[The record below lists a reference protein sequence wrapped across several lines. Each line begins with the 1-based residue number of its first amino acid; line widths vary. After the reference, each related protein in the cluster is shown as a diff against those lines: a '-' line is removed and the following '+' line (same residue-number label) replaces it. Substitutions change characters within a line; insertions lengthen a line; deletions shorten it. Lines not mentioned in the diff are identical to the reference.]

1 MPINATIDADE
12 LDALLALRD
21 AHVMLRQTHV
31 ALQSEHDALRDA
43 LRLVTAERDLAEER
57 LRAYRRELF
66 GAKSEA
72 RDANQLGLF
81 NEAEALAP
89 VGVQP
94 AQEDTPSTPVA
105 AHARKKRGRKPLDP
119 NLPRDVVRHE
129 LPESERFCAHD
140 GHALVE
146 IGVETSEQI
155 DVIPE
160 QVRVVQHQRVKYAC
174 PCCDLGMKVTPAPPR
189 IIPRGLFTE
198 AALAWI
204 ATGKY
209 QFGMPLY
216 RQAVLLRRFG
226 GDISSNTVAAGM
238 VRVGL
243 AVQPV
248 INLMRDALLDCGLLY
263 CDETTFQVLK
273 EPGRR
278 PQIKSYLW
286 AQMNG
291 GAGPPIRLFTYTPGR
306 GGQHAESL
314 FAGIGPGTVLMS
326 DGYPLYDGIAR
337 SYRLVHL
344 GCWSH
349 ARRGFI
355 KAEDAIPKAA
365 RQPDQLATRFVRWIA
380 KLYAA
385 EARSAEWDA
394 DRRRRLRQ
402 RYSVRVLDRIEKLL
416 VEHRDTVVPGSL
428 LGKGLQYLSGQ
439 WPKLVRYVENGE
451 WPISNNPC
459 ENAIRPFV
467 IGRRGWLFSDTVD
480 GANASANLYS
490 LIETCKANRIEPYR
504 YLVWLFRH
512 IPLATTVDDYDALLP
527 WNMPDELR

>member
-1 MPINATIDADE
+1 MPTNVTIDADE

-21 AHVMLRQTHV
+21 AHVT
-31 ALQSEHDALRDA
+31 LQSEHDALRNA

-72 RDANQLGLF
+72 RDADQLGLF

-89 VGVQP
+89 AGTQP
-94 AQEDTPSTPVA
+94 AQEDAPSTPVA
-105 AHARKKRGRKPLDP
+105 AHARKKHGRKPLDP

-129 LPESERFCAHD
+129 LPESERFCAND

-174 PCCDLGMKVTPAPPR
+174 PCCDLGMKVAPVPMR

-198 AALAWI
+198 SALAWI

-209 QFGMPLY
+209 QFGMPIY

-248 INLMRDALLDCGLLY
+248 INLMRDALLDGELLY

-278 PQIKSYLW
+278 PQTKSYLW

-291 GAGPPIRLFTYTPGR
+291 GAGPPIRLFTYLPGR
-306 GGQHAESL
+306 GSEHARQL
-314 FAGIGPGTVLMS
+314 FAGVASGTVLMS
-326 DGYPLYDGIAR
+326 DGYALYDGIAHD
-337 SYRLVHL
+337 YQLVHL

-365 RQPDQLATRFVRWIA
+365 RSADRLATRFVRLIA
-380 KLYAA
+380 RLFAA
-385 EARSAEWDA
+385 EARSAEWSA
-394 DRRRRLRQ
+394 SQRQRLRR
-402 RYSVRVLDRIEKLL
+402 RYSVRVLDLIEQLL
-416 VEHRDTVVPGSL
+416 IAHRDAVVPGSL
-428 LGKGLQYLSGQ
+428 LGKALQYLHGQ
-439 WPKLVRYVENGE
+439 WPKLARYVENGD

-490 LIETCKANRIEPYR
+490 LVETCKANGIDPYR
-504 YLVWLFRH
+504 YFTWLFKAL
-512 IPLATTVDDYDALLP
+512 PQAKTVDDVDALLP
-527 WNMPDELR
+527 WNMPADLR